1 MQEENLDVNSGVV
14 LTRNMLAAT
23 SAEGVFGEPIL
34 NGDTM
39 VITSSEVVAA
49 MGVGG
54 AGGSGGGGGTSVGR
68 PVAVISVDPNGEVA
82 VTPVVDPTKI
92 ALAFITVLGSF
103 LLMLGKMRRTGAQL
117 VANSER

>member
-1 MQEENLDVNSGVV
+1 MQTENNDKNNGVE
-14 LTRNMLAAT
+14 LTQNMLSAA
-23 SAEGVFGEPIL
+23 SPEGVFGKAIH

-39 VITSSEVVAA
+39 VITASEVVSA

-54 AGGSGGGGGTSVGR
+54 TAIAGGGGGTAVGR
-68 PVAVISVDPNGEVA
+68 PVAIVSLDSNGQVT

-103 LLMLGKMRRTGAQL
+103 LVMLNKMRRASGQL
-117 VANSER
+117 VD